1 MKNTETVKFLHDVNS
16 WSKCSIGELTG
27 GAGVTVHNGVITDHI
42 LEHSEC
48 PYGFNITYF
57 CDDPNDNT
65 TVVCLKEIS
74 DKYPVIGTF
83 VSETTFSKDEY
94 RLNKTQSDD
103 IRKHLSTGLT
113 ETLLDAIVY
122 FKAIIRINNACGHM
136 KGMLQEH
143 FRHYIA
149 CLSSTQKVDFMY
161 CMLDVCNDKNC
172 LKTPTATAIEFDEF
186 VEYLNEDTDGL
197 GDSFRKITEKHEWN
211 PEQIQR
217 IINKFKSLDKKL
229 RQRIINS
236 GYKGV

>member
-1 MKNTETVKFLHDVNS
+1 MKNIETVKFLHDVNS

-94 RLNKTQSDD
+94 RLTKTQSDY
-103 IRKHLSTGLT
+103 IRKQLSTGLT

-122 FKAIIRINNACGHM
+122 FKAIIRINNACGQM

-143 FRHYIA
+143 FRHYIT
-149 CLSSTQKVDFMY
+149 CLSSTQKIDFMY